1 MLASIYRTYWNRKC
15 RPLWQPSFVRS
26 DGNSRFVRLVCGA
39 MKAKVKWSGFFVRQ
53 FSMVRGYFGIDFTI
67 SAQLCWLCISRS
79 GVTKRKYRY
88 IYSLI
93 VFLNIYSN
101 LLCRFIEISGTF
113 SYSNEPSCLYIS
125 TANVN
130 DTRRTRASRQGY
142 GVQKNIAN
150 QFRWKWWI
158 VSRWFLQFLLL
169 VNINDYICSWMV
181 AKLKREC

>member
-26 DGNSRFVRLVCGA
+26 DGNLRFVRLDGNPRFVWLVCGA

-113 SYSNEPSCLYIS
+113 IYSNEPSCLYLHGECEWHQ
-125 TANVN
+125 TH
-130 DTRRTRASRQGY
+130 TSRQAR
-142 GVQKNIAN
+142 VRSAEKHRKSI
-150 QFRWKWWI
+150 
-158 VSRWFLQFLLL
+158 
-169 VNINDYICSWMV
+169 
-181 AKLKREC
+181 